1 MKKIIYIF
9 ITILVLISLAACNSE
24 VTYECTPISVFDT
37 VVTMVFYDDANYK
50 TYYNDIKAKFNEIN
64 RISDDFNINTDKN
77 NVYVLNDKREVESG
91 LLKDML
97 TKAIELK
104 EETNGYFNP
113 FIGRLTH
120 KWKDA
125 IKNNNVLSSTEI
137 EEELS
142 LMNNTTIS
150 FDGDIIKLEGQG
162 NIDLGAFAKGYALE
176 WAKNYL
182 EEKKV
187 DKYYINCGSSSIYVA
202 NKELNISLSKPY
214 SNDSILDFKASNIGI
229 ATSSPKYQYSV
240 INGEKYHHLINPFT
254 GYPSNIYDSVNV
266 IGNNNMKNDIYST
279 AFFSMSVDDV
289 KEFVKDKDINVILY
303 KDNEIIYQ
311 KEKLWV
317 D

>member
-9 ITILVLISLAACNSE
+9 TTLLMLISLAACNSE

-77 NVYVLNDKREVESG
+77 NVYVLNDKREVESS

-97 TKAIELK
+97 TKALELK
-104 EETNGYFNP
+104 DETNGYFNP

-182 EEKKV
+182 DEKEV

-289 KEFVKDKDINVILY
+289 KEYVKDKDINVILY

>member
-9 ITILVLISLAACNSE
+9 ITILMLISLAACNSE

-77 NVYVLNDKREVESG
+77 NVYVLNDKREVESS

-182 EEKKV
+182 DEKEV

-289 KEFVKDKDINVILY
+289 KEYVKNKDINVILY